1 MCGVSAF
8 KLTAQTA
15 YFVAAGSA
23 MLIPNAWPAVSIIY
37 EGQGDPDQILHAA
50 MDWWKVNEQLGEVM
64 QLSAQLRESIDG
76 DTWTGQDQNAHS
88 EKLSDYENQCMW
100 SGMHAAAVSMS
111 MYGVM
116 AMLMIFTVMM
126 AVVAAILFVLA
137 MYIIAMYVASFFTA
151 GASAAAAQA
160 KANIIAGKCYAVL
173 KSTATIFETIMR
185 VAAGVMAGFTGVI
198 GVGGNVASGNWMALA
213 DLGKGLLNSMDDVIA
228 GALGKLDQ
236 SVMSGLMKGRL
247 GGQQFFKWTIP
258 TTSLPRDARFP
269 IAILAGIKGIPEVG
283 LGGFEGAGGPI
294 GLGSIYGPR
303 QYGDDYVNETHPE
316 DPNPEI

>member
-50 MDWWKVNEQLGEVM
+50 MDWWKVNDQLGEVM
-64 QLSAQLRESIDG
+64 QLSAQLRSEIAG
-76 DTWTGQDQNAHS
+76 DTWTGEDQDQHAT
-88 EKLSDYENQCMW
+88 KLSEYENQCMW

-111 MYGVM
+111 MYAVM
-116 AMLMIFTVMM
+116 AMLIVFITMM
-126 AVVAAILFVLA
+126 AVVAAILFALA
-137 MYIIAMYVASFFTA
+137 LYVIAMYVASFFTA

-173 KSTATIFETIMR
+173 KTTSGILEKIMQVTAA
-185 VAAGVMAGFTGVI
+185 VVGGFTGLI
-198 GVGGNVASGNWMALA
+198 GVGGNVASGNWAALA
-213 DLGKGLLNSMDDVIA
+213 DLGKGIFHSLDDVIA

-236 SVMSGLMKGRL
+236 SIASGLMKGRM
-247 GGQQFFKWTIP
+247 GGQQLFGWTVP
-258 TTSLPRDARFP
+258 TASLPRDARFP
-269 IAILAGIKGIPEVG
+269 IAILSGIKGIPEVG
-283 LGGFEGAGGPI
+283 FGEWGHGSSI
-294 GLGSIYGPR
+294 GLGSMYGPR
-303 QYGDDYVNETHPE
+303 EYGDDYVEKTHPT
-316 DPNPEI
+316 DPKPEV